1 MNPIITPLASLIT
14 ALLITLGFPIPT
26 AQPVAEVTPPPVVE
40 ITPEI
45 AQAMVKAQAYDR
57 GWDGKEWVCLDQLI
71 HNESRW
77 NYEADNPH
85 SSAYGLFQILK
96 TPEGLA
102 LEEQIYRG
110 FTYIS
115 TRYGTPC
122 QALAFWIKQDRRGA
136 PWY

>member
-1 MNPIITPLASLIT
+1 MNQLINPLATLIT
-14 ALLITLGFPIPT
+14 ALLITLGLAPAADSPAK
-26 AQPVAEVTPPPVVE
+26 AQTPAIE
-40 ITPEI
+40 ITPEV
-45 AQAMVKAQAYDR
+45 AQAIVKAESYDR
-57 GWDGKEWVCLDQLI
+57 GWDGKEWTCLDTLI

-85 SSAYGLFQILK
+85 SSAFGLFQILK
-96 TPEGLA
+96 TPEDTS

-115 TRYGTPC
+115 TRYGSPC
-122 QALAFWIKQDRRGA
+122 QALAFWNKMDRRGT